1 MPPYSPARRSPR
13 PQYGPRPVLRQSA
26 EHISA
31 HSSPTAETPAPPLLP
46 SSRRSAP
53 FPRQYKP
60 ALQNKAQTRPAAA
73 SYSYPS
79 EFPPSAPP
87 SSTQSA
93 HAQNHLYGSHDSHA
107 GSESCSQTHPPAVCP
122 AAVSPSPS
130 ASPSASDKSWTAPT
144 RQGAPSAQEHPCRT
158 PEPLES
164 YPALHSE

>member
-1 MPPYSPARRSPR
+1 MPPYSLVHRSLRPHVGPPATP
-13 PQYGPRPVLRQSA
+13 PQSA
-26 EHISA
+26 RHFSA
-31 HSSPTAETPAPPLLP
+31 PSSPTAETPAPPLLP

-107 GSESCSQTHPPAVCP
+107 GSESCSQTHPPADCP

-144 RQGAPSAQEHPCRT
+144 RQGAPSAQEP
-158 PEPLES
+158 P
-164 YPALHSE
+164 